1 MAAVA
6 AVLVVAGTARAE
18 SSERAFCP
26 ARPGKATPTCTV
38 DAGRVQAQGTHE
50 SLMRAG
56 GLYAELAT
64 LQFLAPREDS
74 PGPSG
79 GGAV

>member
-1 MAAVA
+1 
-6 AVLVVAGTARAE
+6 
-18 SSERAFCP
+18 
-26 ARPGKATPTCTV
+26 
-38 DAGRVQAQGTHE
+38 
-50 SLMRAG
+50 MRAG